1 MAQNEKKALVTGVGK
16 ETGLGFAVSQE
27 LLLLGMTVY
36 VTARTRVKAEEIA
49 SLLNTADGGTAMP
62 LALDISDAEDIA
74 AAAAKIDAEHGNL
87 DVLVNN
93 AASTS
98 PYGEM
103 AALADMAEARAVFDV
118 TLFGTWAMCQAML
131 PLLRKSDAG
140 RIVNVSSGAGSH
152 GDPVF
157 GLTKGNQM
165 GTSYAVSKA
174 ALNALTVKLALE
186 ETETTVKIN
195 AVCPGFT
202 ATFEGGEAMGAR
214 PPHES
219 AKGVLWAATLP
230 EDGPTAGFFR
240 DGEVLAW

>member
-1 MAQNEKKALVTGVGK
+1 MAQNEIIALVTGVGK
-16 ETGLGFAVSQE
+16 ETGLGFAVSQA
-27 LLLLGMTVY
+27 LMSQGMTVY
-36 VTARTRVKAEEIA
+36 VTARTQGKAEKVA
-49 SLLNTADGGTAMP
+49 SLLNAAGMGTAVPM
-62 LALDISDAEDIA
+62 ALDISDANDISVA
-74 AAAAKIDAEHGNL
+74 ATKIDAEYGKL
-87 DVLVNN
+87 DVLINN
-93 AASTS
+93 AAMTS
-98 PYGEM
+98 PYGEL
-103 AALADMAEARAVFDV
+103 AASADMEEARAVFDA

-157 GLTKGNQM
+157 GLTTGNQM

-174 ALNALTVKLALE
+174 ALNALTVRLALE
-186 ETETTVKIN
+186 EAESTVKIN

-219 AKGVLWAATLP
+219 ATGVLWAATLP